1 MFDLHRLRLLRE
13 LKHRGTLA
21 AVAAALSYAP
31 SSVSQQLSQLEAEV
45 GVPLLEP
52 AGRRVRLT
60 SQAEIL
66 VAHTEAVLERL
77 ERAEAEIATSLSDLT
92 GTLRIAS
99 FQTAA
104 LALVPTALG
113 LLRDLH
119 PQLRVHVTHME
130 PERALPALLARD
142 FDLVLAEE
150 NPGNPHPRPSELEQ
164 EDLLDDPLHLALPH
178 PADSPGTD
186 GPMAALRS
194 LQAPLGD
201 GTRRHGRTAL
211 GHDPVPRRRLR
222 TRRTLRDHRP
232 AAPPP
237 PRRAEARCRLPSRP
251 GLVRALPHGR
261 SAAASSRSARA
272 PHLHRRTPRRQ
283 PSPRRPRVPR
293 RPSPRGHPPL
303 RPGVGQHSA
312 RTHFERGRAKPST
325 SMTALVKSRVVSSPR
340 RAPRQASVS
349 RCRRRRPTS
358 RGCDTPPSGG
368 RRGRRSR
375 RGSRR
380 TPRVAAP

>member
-60 SQAEIL
+60 EQAEIL

-104 LALVPTALG
+104 LALIPTALG

-150 NPGNPHPRPSELEQ
+150 YPGHPTPRPSGLEQ
-164 EDLLDDPLHLALPH
+164 EDLLDDPLRLALPR
-178 PADSPGTD
+178 PAGGPGAN

-194 LQAPLGD
+194 LANHPWVMEPEGTAARHWAMTLCRDAGFEPDVRFETTDLLLHLRLVEQRHAAAFLPDLVWYGHSPTVPLRQLPRG
-201 GTRRHGRTAL
+201 RRARRISTVVRRGRSRHPAVLACRDAL
-211 GHDPVPRRRLR
+211 LRAVTLHPVHTDRPVPRQ
-222 TRRTLRDHRP
+222 
-232 AAPPP
+232 
-237 PRRAEARCRLPSRP
+237 E
-251 GLVRALPHGR
+251 
-261 SAAASSRSARA
+261 
-272 PHLHRRTPRRQ
+272 
-283 PSPRRPRVPR
+283 
-293 RPSPRGHPPL
+293 
-303 RPGVGQHSA
+303 
-312 RTHFERGRAKPST
+312 K
-325 SMTALVKSRVVSSPR
+325 
-340 RAPRQASVS
+340 
-349 RCRRRRPTS
+349 
-358 RGCDTPPSGG
+358 
-368 RRGRRSR
+368 
-375 RGSRR
+375 
-380 TPRVAAP
+380 